1 MSQASAFAERMWS
14 GYETPTGK
22 KIVSADAIL
31 RLLPWR
37 ERMVLRGTMASPLN
51 QGKIIILLNLKLFK
65 SFLNF
70 IFPLNQGF
78 CTRNPLDCFQ
88 PEEI

>member
-1 MSQASAFAERMWS
+1 MAQGKKNDAFRTNNLRIRIAVYQASAFAERLWS
-14 GYETPTGK
+14 GYETPSGN

-51 QGKIIILLNLKLFK
+51 QG
-65 SFLNF
+65 
-70 IFPLNQGF
+70 F

-88 PEEI
+88 PEDI